1 MPRNKLKELREKEGL
16 TIRRLEQVSG
26 ISHTQ
31 LTHIENGK
39 RNLTSRNAKTLAD
52 YFGVSIDYLL
62 GHTPKVACRVE
73 ALRTAKGMSQRELS
87 EAIGFSHATISR
99 IEAGDRKISTPQARA
114 LADFFG
120 VTIGYLLGV
129 DESAEPIVEEPEI
142 TDEEVEKRYFRTTK
156 QGYRMVY
163 MPESGMANKNGWVLL
178 HRIVMAKSIG
188 RDLRP
193 EEVVHHI
200 DGDKTNNNLSNLM
213 LFPNNAEHRR
223 YHAKQKRD
231 QKIAELLEK

>member
-1 MPRNKLKELREKEGL
+1 MNRLRELRERSGL
-16 TIRRLEQVSG
+16 SLRELDEATG
-26 ISHTQ
+26 IDYSS
-31 LTHIENGK
+31 IAFYERGK
-39 RNLTSRNAKTLAD
+39 RQMSNRAQRILAD

-62 GHTPKVACRVE
+62 GHTPKVVCRVE

-114 LADFFG
+114 IADFFG

-129 DESAEPIVEEPEI
+129 DESPYPTEAPEV
-142 TDEEVEKRYFRTTK
+142 TDEEVENRYFRTND
-156 QGYRMVY
+156 QGYRVVY
-163 MPESGMANKNGWVLL
+163 MPDSGMANKNGWVLL
-178 HRIVMAKSIG
+178 HRIVMAKSLG

>member
-1 MPRNKLKELREKEGL
+1 MNRLRELRNKSGLSLRELDEA
-16 TIRRLEQVSG
+16 TG
-26 ISHTQ
+26 IDYSSIAFYERGTRHMSNRAQ
-31 LTHIENGK
+31 KI
-39 RNLTSRNAKTLAD
+39 LAD

-62 GHTPKVACRVE
+62 GHTPKVVCRVE

-99 IEAGDRKISTPQARA
+99 IEGGDRKISTPQAKA
-114 LADFFG
+114 LADYFG
-120 VTIGYLLGV
+120 VSVGYLLGV
-129 DESAEPIVEEPEI
+129 DESPYPIVEEPEI
-142 TDEEVEKRYFRTTK
+142 TDEEVEKKYFKITG
-156 QGYRMVY
+156 QGYRVVY

-213 LFPNNAEHRR
+213 LFPNNADHQR

-231 QKIAELLEK
+231 QKIAELLKK

>member
-1 MPRNKLKELREKEGL
+1 MNRLRELRERSGL
-16 TIRRLEQVSG
+16 SLRELDEATG
-26 ISHTQ
+26 IDYSS
-31 LTHIENGK
+31 IAFYERGK
-39 RNLTSRNAKTLAD
+39 RQMSNRAQRIFAD

-62 GHTPKVACRVE
+62 GHTPKVVCRVE

-129 DESAEPIVEEPEI
+129 DEGPYPTEAPEV
-142 TDEEVEKRYFRTTK
+142 TDEEVENRYFRTND
-156 QGYRMVY
+156 QGYRVVY

-178 HRIVMAKSIG
+178 HRIVIAKSIG

>member
-1 MPRNKLKELREKEGL
+1 MNRLRELRSRNGL
-16 TIRRLEQVSG
+16 TLRQMQDATG
-26 ISHTQ
+26 IDYSTLAFYERGERQMSSRTQ
-31 LTHIENGK
+31 QII
-39 RNLTSRNAKTLAD
+39 AD

-62 GHTPKVACRVE
+62 GHTRKTAPRVE
-73 ALRTAKGMSQRELS
+73 ELRTKRGLSMRELS

-99 IEAGDRKISTPQARA
+99 IEGGDRKISTQQATA

-120 VTIGYLLGV
+120 VSVDYLLGA
-129 DESAEPIVEEPEI
+129 DECPDPIIEEPEA

-163 MPESGMANKNGWVLL
+163 MPESKMSNKNGWVLL

-200 DGDKTNNNLSNLM
+200 DGNPSNDDLSNLM
-213 LFPNNAEHRR
+213 LFPNNGEHRR
-223 YHAKQKRD
+223 YHWKQKRD

>member
-1 MPRNKLKELREKEGL
+1 MNRLRELRERSGL
-16 TIRRLEQVSG
+16 SLRELDEATG
-26 ISHTQ
+26 IDYSS
-31 LTHIENGK
+31 IAFYERGK
-39 RNLTSRNAKTLAD
+39 RQMSNRAQRILAD

-62 GHTPKVACRVE
+62 GHTPKVVCRVE

-99 IEAGDRKISTPQARA
+99 IEAGDRKISTPQAKA

-129 DESAEPIVEEPEI
+129 DEGPYPTEAPDA
-142 TDEEVEKRYFRTTK
+142 TDEDENRYFRTND
-156 QGYRMVY
+156 QGYRVVY

-200 DGDKTNNNLSNLM
+200 DGNKTNNNLSNLM

>member
-39 RNLTSRNAKTLAD
+39 RNLTSKNAKILAD

-99 IEAGDRKISTPQARA
+99 IEAGDRKISTPQAKA
-114 LADFFG
+114 LAEYFG
-120 VTIGYLLGV
+120 VSVGYLLGV
-129 DESAEPIVEEPEI
+129 DESPYPTEAPDA
-142 TDEEVEKRYFRTTK
+142 TDEDENRYFRTND
-156 QGYRMVY
+156 QGYRVVY